1 MLVGV
6 MSTDAKAARKGPM
19 RLLRRTFSK
28 AWDGNIFSEAAE
40 AAFWQTLS
48 LPPLLLGLLG
58 SLGYLGE
65 WFGQSVVTSVH
76 DKLIGFFEKVFSEN
90 AVREIIGP
98 TVNDILTT
106 GK

>member
-1 MLVGV
+1 MLEGD
-6 MSTDAKAARKGPM
+6 MNTPMNQWSPTSTPDEQRTSESGNVRKGPL
-19 RLLRRTFSK
+19 RLIGRTFSK

-76 DKLIGFFEKVFSEN
+76 DKLIGFFEKVF
-90 AVREIIGP
+90 
-98 TVNDILTT
+98 
-106 GK
+106 